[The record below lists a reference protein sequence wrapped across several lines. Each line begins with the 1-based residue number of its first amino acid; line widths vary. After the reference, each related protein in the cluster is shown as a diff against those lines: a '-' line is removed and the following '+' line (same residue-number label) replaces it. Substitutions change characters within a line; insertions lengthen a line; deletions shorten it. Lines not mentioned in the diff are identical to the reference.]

1 MIVFSYRFCLH
12 CSHGI
17 IPLQSVVDHSIY
29 INVKAEQFSS
39 SDHVRDTNYSKM
51 ISFVLYIILSLHELS
66 LSLSFIICAI
76 RLPFEPGEICMSFT
90 LKAHRPLYSIH
101 RPSKQLKTQKA
112 KIEINAANLNPGN
125 CFTNNPT
132 LTADIGSAA
141 SSFV

>member
-1 MIVFSYRFCLH
+1 
-12 CSHGI
+12 
-17 IPLQSVVDHSIY
+17 
-29 INVKAEQFSS
+29 
-39 SDHVRDTNYSKM
+39 
-51 ISFVLYIILSLHELS
+51 
-66 LSLSFIICAI
+66 
-76 RLPFEPGEICMSFT
+76 MSFT